1 MRTVENRSQN
11 HTLQA
16 VAPAKMHLKG
26 GGKASHPLVDDRP
39 GAIAQRRRQAM
50 ADNSP
55 QVKRMAQLQA
65 MVDRQTR
72 SAPVPRPRTRP
83 LSGAGGGV
91 IQRVTTM
98 TVTNTTDN
106 YSSGWVQA
114 ETRSTGVDSGPQRE
128 AQDVAALAGG
138 SWVGGHMINDRLG
151 GSGGFSNIVPITSSM
166 NGQHRTVENAA
177 QRVVGNGN
185 GPNEVRYR
193 MNILNRTDYTIT
205 PNNDVINNLPDQ
217 FQQHYDYRTKEVQA
231 GGTQSRPIPYQAA
244 GPITTV
250 NGQVLNMAV

>member
-1 MRTVENRSQN
+1 
-11 HTLQA
+11 
-16 VAPAKMHLKG
+16 
-26 GGKASHPLVDDRP
+26 
-39 GAIAQRRRQAM
+39 
-50 ADNSP
+50 
-55 QVKRMAQLQA
+55 
-65 MVDRQTR
+65 
-72 SAPVPRPRTRP
+72 
-83 LSGAGGGV
+83 
-91 IQRVTTM
+91 
-98 TVTNTTDN
+98 
-106 YSSGWVQA
+106 
-114 ETRSTGVDSGPQRE
+114 
-128 AQDVAALAGG
+128 
-138 SWVGGHMINDRLG
+138 MINDRLG